1 MKRGGFD
8 VMQKCKKCGIENPK
22 KAEFFRPAKDMKSGF
37 RSSCRDCEKA
47 YNRRSHELNREI
59 NNEKS
64 RQKRKDNPEKAKAYY
79 EDNKEASKK
88 YYDDNKEAIN
98 KYGKQWYEKNK
109 EEINRKRKETWR
121 AEHPKEEIPEGMKK
135 CSTCKSLKPATNKC
149 FSLSKKNKDG
159 FNHRCK
165 QCRREA
171 EYWIDVEK
179 AKSKQK
185 VYYEENK
192 EKINVQTTNYTR
204 RKYKED
210 LNFRLL
216 NICRSR
222 VTLALKGKVK
232 SKNTLELIGGSAENL
247 KKHLE
252 SQFTEGMTWDN
263 HGKWH
268 IDHIKPCAVFDFTV
282 KGQQHECFHYTN
294 LQPLWAEE
302 NMRKSAK
309 YEESV

>member
-1 MKRGGFD
+1 MK
-8 VMQKCKKCGIENPK
+8 KKCIKCGVEKPNTL
-22 KAEFFRPAKDMKSGF
+22 EFFRKSDGDKL
-37 RSSCRDCEKA
+37 RGGCRECEKE
-47 YNRRSHELNREI
+47 YNRKYRE
-59 NNEKS
+59 E
-64 RQKRKDNPEKAKAYY
+64 NPETVSEASRRWKEQNEDKVKAYGKSPKK
-79 EDNKEASKK
+79 KE
-88 YYDDNKEAIN
+88 YF
-98 KYGKQWYEKNK
+98 EKNK
-109 EEINRKRKETWR
+109 EHIKEYKKKYYLENKDKINKENLENYYKRN
-121 AEHPKEEIPEGMKK
+121 PKEVIPEGMKK
-135 CSTCKSLKPATNKC
+135 CSACKSLKPATNKC

-192 EKINVQTTNYTR
+192 EKIIVKTTNYTR
-204 RKYKED
+204 RKYRED

-216 NICRSR
+216 TICRSR
-222 VTLALKGKVK
+222 VTLALKGKAK
-232 SKNTLELIGGSAENL
+232 SKNTLQLIGGSVENL
-247 KKHLE
+247 KKYLE

-282 KGQQHECFHYTN
+282 KEQQNECFHYTN
-294 LQPLWAEE
+294 LQPLWAED

-309 YEESV
+309 YEEEVSE

>member
-1 MKRGGFD
+1 MKIIEKPITKKVDNGKEII
-8 VMQKCKKCGIENPK
+8 QKKLKLITKTTKSQSKK
-22 KAEFFRPAKDMKSGF
+22 
-37 RSSCRDCEKA
+37 
-47 YNRRSHELNREI
+47 
-59 NNEKS
+59 
-64 RQKRKDNPEKAKAYY
+64 YY
-79 EDNKEASKK
+79 EDNKEAITVYK
-88 YYDDNKEAIN
+88 
-98 KYGKQWYEKNK
+98 KQWHLKNSEERARKSKEKWRLEHPI
-109 EEINRKRKETWR
+109 EEIE
-121 AEHPKEEIPEGMKK
+121 EGMKK
-135 CSTCKSLKPATNKC
+135 CSTCKTIKLATNDN
-149 FSLSKKNKDG
+149 FSKSKRKKDG
-159 FNHRCK
+159 FSHRCK

-204 RKYKED
+204 RKYRED

-222 VTLALKGKVK
+222 VTQALKGKVK
-232 SKNTLELIGGSAENL
+232 SKNTLQLIGGSVENL

-282 KGQQHECFHYTN
+282 KEQQNECFHYTN
-294 LQPLWAEE
+294 LQPLWAED